1 MRRMRRRAPF
11 NAMASLAAGLAASV
25 VLGCGSSGPSPVQ
38 VGQQWYRAT
47 AAGDGNKLC
56 KLSTALRQQ
65 RFIELAKRL
74 PGGASGAASCPAAV
88 ELTLKHFGGTA
99 RLGKLAHVHVRL
111 LTQSKTT
118 AEVQAEN
125 AAPLQLVRSGPRW
138 LVSGAAPRR

>member
-1 MRRMRRRAPF
+1 MHA
-11 NAMASLAAGLAASV
+11 ASKAIGSLAAGLAAAA
-25 VLGCGSSGPSPVQ
+25 VLGCGSSGPTPVQ

-47 AAGDGNKLC
+47 AAGDGNKVC

-74 PGGASGAASCPAAV
+74 PGGASGAGTCSAAV
-88 ELTLKHFGGTA
+88 ALTLKHFGGVA
-99 RLGKLAHVHVRL
+99 RLGKFAHVHVRL

-125 AAPLQLVRSGPRW
+125 AAPLELVRSGSTW
-138 LVSGAAPRR
+138 LVSGAAPRS